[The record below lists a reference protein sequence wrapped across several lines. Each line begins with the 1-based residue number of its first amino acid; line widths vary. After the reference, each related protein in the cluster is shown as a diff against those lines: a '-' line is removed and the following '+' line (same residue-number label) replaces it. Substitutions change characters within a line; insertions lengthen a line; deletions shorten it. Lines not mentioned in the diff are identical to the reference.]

1 MAAKVKETEGI
12 NAEGMDFDSP
22 ITTVDKPKEEGP
34 KWPMVRIFLPPPE
47 NASESSKV
55 DMYEHVTIANEKG
68 QKIWYVLR
76 GEWTEVPVPVFVNL
90 KEKYPNL

>member
-1 MAAKVKETEGI
+1 MATAKAKENIEELNI
-12 NAEGMDFDSP
+12 EDP
-22 ITTVDKPKEEGP
+22 ITTVDTPKDEGP

-47 NASESSKV
+47 NADEGSKV

-76 GEWTEVPVPVFVNL
+76 GEWTEVPVPVFVAL
-90 KEKYPNL
+90 KEKYPKL

>member
-1 MAAKVKETEGI
+1 MATAKAKDIENEEMI
-12 NAEGMDFDSP
+12 ANDP
-22 ITTVDKPKEEGP
+22 LTTVDKPSEEGP
-34 KWPMVRIFLPPPE
+34 KWPMVRVFLPAPE
-47 NASESSKV
+47 NAGDGSKV

-76 GEWTEVPVPVFVNL
+76 GEWTEVPVPVYIVL